1 MDWIAKVGDTYLKK
15 IDAKVEDYCN
25 DLCDLSVPLD
35 QLALLIL
42 ARTYHRH
49 IGVFTKHG
57 IWSTRYDN
65 SMRDCIMYLVFNG
78 EQDFCDTVSTG
89 YNEYENVTVQPGIKA
104 SRRLSPLRWYR
115 PSSSS
120 SSDDDASDSP
130 LSLSKSPS
138 LEDGQESSLLD
149 QPSQSESEISVD
161 QNSPLLGKTP
171 ESSLLAQPSESEVN
185 DEQSSHLLDESPSLQ
200 TEIAPDSTLLL
211 QPSQS
216 ALNDNQN
223 SGDLQVEQETTPV
236 KKPCSLKVK
245 KPVKRKSNT
254 VTVWANKRLK
264 LTRMPSLSR
273 KLKEYI
279 KLQSNL
285 EKKRKKWKIAKQIER
300 KRLRDAKK
308 KHDLKKLSIKL
319 DKVDVAKELEKL
331 KNLSKSYAN
340 NNVRKQDSE
349 EELGSRKARPDD
361 LTEPDPLLKSVPS
374 DEVDSILAEDRKKL
388 ASSSKV
394 SEVNVTTSDG
404 SITVAKFAIVKRD
417 KKPRDFPCPL
427 YHHVTYS
434 WGVPSTI

>member
-15 IDAKVEDYCN
+15 IDVKVEDYCN

-89 YNEYENVTVQPGIKA
+89 YNEYESVTVQPGIKA

-149 QPSQSESEISVD
+149 QSESEISVD

-171 ESSLLAQPSESEVN
+171 ESSLLAQPSES
-185 DEQSSHLLDESPSLQ
+185 DEQSSNLLETTPTPSLDVQ
-200 TEIAPDSTLLL
+200 ESSLLL

-216 ALNDNQN
+216 E
-223 SGDLQVEQETTPV
+223 EQSSNLLETTP
-236 KKPCSLKVK
+236 SLDVQE
-245 KPVKRKSNT
+245 SS
-254 VTVWANKRLK
+254 L
-264 LTRMPSLSR
+264 LLQPSQS
-273 KLKEYI
+273 EE
-279 KLQSNL
+279 QSSNL
-285 EKKRKKWKIAKQIER
+285 
-300 KRLRDAKK
+300 
-308 KHDLKKLSIKL
+308 
-319 DKVDVAKELEKL
+319 LETTP
-331 KNLSKSYAN
+331 SMF
-340 NNVRKQDSE
+340 RI
-349 EELGSRKARPDD
+349 
-361 LTEPDPLLKSVPS
+361 LL
-374 DEVDSILAEDRKKL
+374 
-388 ASSSKV
+388 
-394 SEVNVTTSDG
+394 
-404 SITVAKFAIVKRD
+404 
-417 KKPRDFPCPL
+417 
-427 YHHVTYS
+427 
-434 WGVPSTI
+434 